1 MYMVNGCC
9 YTYYH
14 SYYSIFIKPWVV
26 NVNKILEKCI
36 WLTVISLLI
45 FIVITGFFRKNE
57 EIKITKPKY
66 HLEYIVDTLSSVCI
80 VIIHQQEMPI
90 GITEVDCILVPAGRF
105 KVIEEGSYVGK

>member
-1 MYMVNGCC
+1 MNQ
-9 YTYYH
+9 T
-14 SYYSIFIKPWVV
+14 
-26 NVNKILEKCI
+26 LEKGI
-36 WLTVISLLI
+36 WLTAVGILI
-45 FIVITGFFRKNE
+45 IIVITLFFRKSE

-80 VIIHQQEMPI
+80 VIIHHQETPI